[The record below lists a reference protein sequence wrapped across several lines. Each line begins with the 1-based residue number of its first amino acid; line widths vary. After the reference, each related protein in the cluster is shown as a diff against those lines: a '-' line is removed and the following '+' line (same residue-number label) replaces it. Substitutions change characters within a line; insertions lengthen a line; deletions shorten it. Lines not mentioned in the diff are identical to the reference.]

1 MVSLETALLSAAIV
15 ATSIN
20 SLLTTITLFH
30 QVNEKMKILHSLQTV
45 SNALIVV
52 AKKTPHPRFKKKPA
66 AAAIATAGTLK
77 RRRK

>member
-1 MVSLETALLSAAIV
+1 MVSLETTLLSAAIV

-52 AKKTPHPRFKKKPA
+52 AKKTRHPRFKRKPP
-66 AAAIATAGTLK
+66 AAIASAGTV
-77 RRRK
+77 RCRK